1 MTDTL
6 YDADLYTWTQAQA
19 VHLREKQWE
28 ALDIDH
34 LAEEIES
41 LGNEQE
47 HAVESHLANLLLH
60 LLKMAFQRQRRLSWI
75 RSISNARHEIARR
88 LRRSPSLRS
97 KLPQLVTWA
106 YPDARKDAARETRL
120 RRETFPETCPW
131 SLEQLLDDDF
141 FPEQAPQR

>member
-1 MTDTL
+1 MTDRL
-6 YDADLYTWTQAQA
+6 YDADLYTWTLDQANY
-19 VHLREKQWE
+19 LREKQWG

-47 HAVESHLANLLLH
+47 HAVESHLATLLLH
-60 LLKMAFQRQRRLSWI
+60 LLKMAYQRQRRLSWI
-75 RSISNARHEIARR
+75 RSINNARHEISRR
-88 LRRSPSLRS
+88 LRRSPSLRP

-120 RRETFPETCPW
+120 PRETFPEMCPW
-131 SLEQLLDDDF
+131 SLDQLFDDDF
-141 FPEQAPQR
+141 LPKEPPPR